1 MNTMEY
7 MEGLVD
13 QRDAIVMKEKM
24 LKVIKEFRNEGF
36 EDEDIYDYIK
46 DIVLMMM
53 HGKTYKNIE
62 DMLKKER
69 EQFIKN
75 NTK

>member
-1 MNTMEY
+1 MEY
-7 MEGLVD
+7 MEGLVN
-13 QRDAIVMKEKM
+13 QREVIVMKEKM
-24 LKVIKEFRNEGF
+24 LKVIRDFRNEGF

-46 DIVLMMM
+46 DIVLMIM
-53 HGKTYKNIE
+53 HGKTYNSIE